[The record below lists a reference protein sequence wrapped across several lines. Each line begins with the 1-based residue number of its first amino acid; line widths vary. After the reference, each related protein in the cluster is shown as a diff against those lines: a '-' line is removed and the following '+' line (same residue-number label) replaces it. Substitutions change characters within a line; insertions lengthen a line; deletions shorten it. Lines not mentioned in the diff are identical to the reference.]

1 MEESKP
7 VEEMTP
13 FEMATELNMRREA
26 DSEVRML
33 LAQNQFMRD
42 FLKSNGILVAFSEV
56 ESAEIQAFIKQKQE
70 GENNGI

>member
-1 MEESKP
+1 
-7 VEEMTP
+7 MTP

-33 LAQNQFMRD
+33 LAQNQFMRE